1 MVKQQ
6 PASRA
11 KGFYILLGLLV
22 LAGVVFIGT
31 MATKNSTP
39 KIVTANVTPGPAQ
52 GYLLGD
58 ANAPVQVIE
67 FADFE
72 CPACGQFS
80 LVTEPD
86 VRQRL
91 VQTGKVAYRY
101 FDFPLPMHRNTM
113 AASLAAACA
122 NDQGK
127 FWQMHDALFFNQP
140 EWSSEETSDPMKFFA
155 NYAKQIGLDVTTWTQ
170 CVNDQKHLATI
181 LGNRDEGN
189 RVGVNQTPTF
199 MIGKRLVIGAI
210 GYDEFRAHVDSA
222 MPPAAAPAPAKKS
235 K

>member
-1 MVKQQ
+1 MVKQN
-6 PASRA
+6 ATRA
-11 KGFYILLGLLV
+11 RGFYILIALV
-22 LAGVVFIGT
+22 ALAGVVFIGT
-31 MATKNSTP
+31 MASRSSTP
-39 KIVTANVTPGPAQ
+39 QVREVGVTPGPAQ

-58 ANAPVQVIE
+58 ANAPVQVLE

-91 VQTGKVAYRY
+91 IQTGKVSYRY
-101 FDFPLPMHRNTM
+101 FDYPLKQHRNSLV
-113 AASLAAACA
+113 ASLAAACA

-140 EWSSEETSDPMKFFA
+140 EWSSESTSDPMKYFA
-155 NYAKQIGLDVTTWTQ
+155 GYAKQIGLDVDAWKQ
-170 CVNDQKHLATI
+170 CVSEQRHLATI
-181 LGNRDEGN
+181 LGNREEGN
-189 RVGVNQTPTF
+189 KVGVAQTPTF
-199 MIGKRLVIGAI
+199 VIGKKLVVGAV

-222 MPPAAAPAPAKKS
+222 TPPAPAPAPANKKS

>member
-6 PASRA
+6 PASRSR
-11 KGFYILLGLLV
+11 GFYILLALLA

-31 MATKNSTP
+31 MATRNSTP
-39 KIVTANVTPGPAQ
+39 QIVTASVTPGPAQ

-86 VRQRL
+86 VRKRL
-91 VQTGKVAYRY
+91 VETGKVAYRY

-140 EWSSEETSDPMKFFA
+140 EWSSEATSDPMKFFA
-155 NYAKQIGLDVTTWTQ
+155 VYAKQIGLDVPVWTQ
-170 CVNDQKHLATI
+170 CVNDQKHIATI

-199 MIGKRLVIGAI
+199 MIGKKLVIGAVS
-210 GYDEFRAHVDSA
+210 YDEFRAHVDSA
-222 MPPAAAPAPAKKS
+222 MPPAPAPAPAKKS

>member
-6 PASRA
+6 ASRA
-11 KGFYILLGLLV
+11 RGFYLLIGLVV

-31 MATKNSTP
+31 MASRNSTP
-39 KIVTANVTPGPAQ
+39 QIRDVAVTPGAAQ
-52 GYLLGD
+52 GYQLGD
-58 ANAPVQVIE
+58 PNAPVQVLE

-91 VQTGKVAYRY
+91 IQTGKVSYRY
-101 FDFPLPMHRNTM
+101 FDFPLKQHRNSLV
-113 AASLAAACA
+113 ASVAAACA

-140 EWSSEETSDPMKFFA
+140 EWSSEATSDPMKFFS
-155 NYAKQIGLDVTTWTQ
+155 NYASQIGLNVDTWKKCVT
-170 CVNDQKHLATI
+170 DQQHLATI
-181 LGNRDEGN
+181 LGNREEGN
-189 RVGVNQTPTF
+189 RVGVQQTPTF
-199 MIGKRLVIGAI
+199 VIGKKVVVGAVS
-210 GYDEFRAHVDSA
+210 YDEFRAHVDSA
-222 MPPAAAPAPAKKS
+222 MPPAPAPAPAKKS

>member
-1 MVKQQ
+1 MVKRN
-6 PASRA
+6 ASRA
-11 KGFYILLGLLV
+11 RGFYILIALVV
-22 LAGVVFIGT
+22 LAGLVFIGT
-31 MATKNSTP
+31 MASRNSTP
-39 KIVTANVTPGPAQ
+39 TIREASVTPGPAQ

-58 ANAPVQVIE
+58 ANAPVQVVE

-91 VQTGKVAYRY
+91 IQTGKVAYRY
-101 FDFPLPMHRNTM
+101 FDFPLPMHRNTLV
-113 AASLAAACA
+113 ASLAAACA

-140 EWSSEETSDPMKFFA
+140 EWSSEATSDPMKYIA
-155 NYAKQIGLDVTTWTQ
+155 NYAKQIGLDVDTWKK

-189 RVGVNQTPTF
+189 RVGVSQTPTF
-199 MIGKRLVIGAI
+199 LIGKKLVVGAVS
-210 GYDEFRAHVDSA
+210 YDEFRAHVDSA
-222 MPPAAAPAPAKKS
+222 MPPAAPTAPAKK